1 MNTFLQIVI
10 VCSNQCITE
19 IPRVFT
25 ERIVIDTEPK
35 GFHVLNHKHGGGS
48 CVTLAEGMNLSN
60 IRCKL
65 YKVLHRRF
73 HGQSLIGKL
82 FFGGKII
89 IQRIFYAIKISI
101 DNCFAVQYP
110 FFFGNVIL
118 ADLSGVVKYTL
129 KQSAVNGNPLGRGK
143 LKRLFAQKLRYSC
156 RYNICLFGVVLNLG
170 AGGSLL
176 VIAVDTLL
184 SFIYSDFTLDV
195 ILCGVQQIFGGF
207 QPVNRLQT
215 DSSLLSFTF
224 FGSVRFSLFDI
235 FFKFKLP
242 ILVGHICTSIINYH
256 YPKDRMSGSTTI
268 LFDIAVYL

>member
-1 MNTFLQIVI
+1 MVSVHILEFKLFSADCAFMVLLFI
-10 VCSNQCITE
+10 
-19 IPRVFT
+19 
-25 ERIVIDTEPK
+25 
-35 GFHVLNHKHGGGS
+35 LNHKHGGGS
-48 CVTLAEGMNLSN
+48 CVPLAEGMNPPN
-60 IRCKL
+60 VRCKFC
-65 YKVLHRRF
+65 KVLYRRF

-89 IQRIFYAIKISI
+89 IQSIFYVIEIGVDNRFAI
-101 DNCFAVQYP
+101 QYP
-110 FFFGNVIL
+110 FFFRNVIL
-118 ADLSGVVKYTL
+118 SYLSGVVKYTL
-129 KQSAVNGNPLGRGK
+129 EQSVVNGNPLGRGK
-143 LKRLFAQKLRYSC
+143 LERLFTQKLRYSC
-156 RYNICLFGVVLNLG
+156 GYNIRFLCFVFRFG

-242 ILVGHICTSIINYH
+242 ILVGNICTSF
-256 YPKDRMSGSTTI
+256 T
-268 LFDIAVYL
+268 FYL